1 MRMKVGRSL
10 NKTGYGV
17 RRNRSVD
24 VHPVLGVLTLAEAER
39 WRVNYSWTRWNARDD
54 DDLQVAR

>member
-1 MRMKVGRSL
+1 MGRSL

-39 WRVNYSWTRWNARDD
+39 WRANYSWTRWNPRDD
-54 DDLQVAR
+54 GDLQVAR